1 MITILLSWLIL
12 ALAVYLT
19 AMILPGFQVPSFGG
33 AAWVALWLGI
43 VEWLIGWLLFGL
55 IGLATL
61 GLGFLLAFLTRW
73 LVTAILLKLVDAM
86 STNLR
91 IRSFGTAF
99 LGAMLMSGIGTLG
112 EMLLR
117 SLHL

>member
-1 MITILLSWLIL
+1 MLLGWLIL
-12 ALAVYLT
+12 ALAVYVT
-19 AMILPGFQVPSFGG
+19 AMLLPGFQVQGFRG
-33 AAWVALWLGI
+33 AIWVALWLGV

-55 IGLATL
+55 IGIATL
-61 GLGFLLAFLTRW
+61 GIGFLLAFITRW
-73 LVTAILLKLVDAM
+73 LVTALLLKLVDAM

-117 SLHL
+117 SAHGP